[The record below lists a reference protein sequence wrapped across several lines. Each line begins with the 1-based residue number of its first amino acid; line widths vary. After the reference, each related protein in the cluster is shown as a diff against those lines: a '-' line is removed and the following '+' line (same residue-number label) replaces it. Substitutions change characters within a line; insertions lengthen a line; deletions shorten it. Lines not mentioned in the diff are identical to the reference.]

1 MRKISYP
8 YSVIFSILIL
18 LSVPVLGYLVAA
30 WRQNIPAMNF
40 MDILVLYNPFQL
52 VFNLFL
58 VTVAIGMVFIQRW
71 AFLSYLILGFL
82 FSAYCLVL
90 IFLNLLGVA
99 FWRFGGID
107 YLLLL
112 IIIASSVFILINMI
126 RKEISSPY
134 FSLVGRGWRMATRD
148 TIPLPVQ
155 IRSSLGVDIQTKTEN
170 ISSSGC
176 LISLDEKTETAF
188 MVDEKLEIDITLPV
202 YNSDS
207 KNPERLSFHGE
218 VVRIREGNRD
228 SSPGVGIKF
237 LSERTLNSEK
247 LLEMFLSTTYAPR
260 YSWTED
266 MEILDSENS
275 LDNTSGDKE
284 KADNTSTNPEK
295 TNNAFDD
302 PEISKKE
309 FDENR
314 RRAGVIYNIST
325 TGLYVESTG
334 NFQPD
339 QELRLDFQFMGIRIQ
354 LTGSVVWINPNG
366 DYGKEKGFGFRIH
379 SVRNSLWFRV
389 LILYLFVRDETRR

>member
-8 YSVIFSILIL
+8 YSVIISILIL
-18 LSVPVLGYLVAA
+18 LLVPVLGYMVSA
-30 WRQNIPAMNF
+30 WRHNILAMNF

-71 AFLSYLILGFL
+71 AFLGYLLVGFL

-90 IFLNLLGVA
+90 IFLNLIGVA
-99 FWRFGGID
+99 SWKFGGLD

-112 IIIASSVFILINMI
+112 IIVAVSVFVLINMI

-148 TIPLPVQ
+148 TIPLPVK
-155 IRSSLGVDIQTKTEN
+155 IRSSLGVGIQTKTEN

-176 LISLDEKTETAF
+176 LISLDEKSEIAF
-188 MVDEKLEIDITLPV
+188 MVDEKLEIEITLPV
-202 YNSDS
+202 YKTED

-237 LSERTLNSEK
+237 LSEKTIDSEK
-247 LLEMFLSTTYAPR
+247 RLEMFLSTTYAPR
-260 YSWTED
+260 YSWSAD
-266 MEILDSENS
+266 MEILDSDNSQENS
-275 LDNTSGDKE
+275 PNHPEKSGNAFRNPETSDNTTDR
-284 KADNTSTNPEK
+284 NL
-295 TNNAFDD
+295 
-302 PEISKKE
+302 I
-309 FDENR
+309 
-314 RRAGVIYNIST
+314 RAGSIYNIST
-325 TGLYVESTG
+325 TGLYVESSG
-334 NFQPD
+334 SFQPH
-339 QELRLDFQFMGIRIQ
+339 QELRLVFAFMGMKIQ
-354 LTGSVVWINPNG
+354 LTGTVVWTNPHG

-379 SVRNSLWFRV
+379 SVRNSLWFRF
-389 LILYLFVRDETRR
+389 LILYLFIRDETRR